1 MCEPATL
8 TGASLMIAAAGA
20 GTSIAGQS
28 QQRSAAQQVEEQK
41 AASVNEQIFENRRR
55 ATADYIAQVQDE
67 QLLQRQEEQAL
78 AEKELDLARH
88 ERDANSKAVV
98 AASESGVTGQ
108 SLAAI
113 QQDYRLQTD
122 QAAARLGVNQDNAN
136 YQHKRNIDAMGTVYH
151 NRATAVQP
159 YQQQQVKPVDY
170 FGPIFGVAQ
179 AGLNTGVQTG
189 VFTSATDRGTQKFN
203 PLLTPPA
210 AGGPIR

>member
-8 TGASLMIAAAGA
+8 TGASLVIAAAGA
-20 GTSIAGQS
+20 GTSIAGQG

-41 AASVNEQIFENRRR
+41 AAAVNAQIIENRRR

-67 QLLQRQEEQAL
+67 QLQRAQEEQAL
-78 AEKELDLARH
+78 VEKELDLARH

-122 QAAARLGVNQDNAN
+122 QAAARLGVNQDMAN
-136 YQHKRNIDAMGTVYH
+136 YQHKRNIDAMGVVYQ
-151 NRATAVQP
+151 NRATSVQP
-159 YQQQQVKPVDY
+159 YQKQQVKPVDY
-170 FGPIFGVAQ
+170 FGPIFSTLGTGLDAGVR
-179 AGLNTGVQTG
+179 TGAFVG
-189 VFTSATDRGTQKFN
+189 SGQKVN
-203 PLLTPPA
+203 PLTQAMIPPK
-210 AGGPIR
+210 AGGPQY